1 MFAFRLVRQQAETRR
16 QEARRTI
23 LDAEA
28 QLLQQT
34 AATSTFDYLR
44 SQVEDALKS
53 RTDVNTGDKNG
64 DNNGNSEDLERLV
77 AKQRHEIEVCPHV
90 FCGLILSVTCCCLPL
105 TLTLTLTLT
114 E

>member
-1 MFAFRLVRQQAETRR
+1 MCVCVCVCVCGLVWSQQAETRR

-53 RTDVNTGDKNG
+53 RTGPDANSSDN
-64 DNNGNSEDLERLV
+64 DNNNGKSEDLERLV
-77 AKQRHEIEVCPHV
+77 AKQRHEIEVCSLV
-90 FCGLILSVTCCCLPL
+90 L
-105 TLTLTLTLT
+105 TLLKRQFRQRLF
-114 E
+114 